1 MCSLNSGKLFE
12 ETGKGQYINTDSNPN
27 AEPLQ
32 TQEPTES
39 TNQEGSGYTFNVDNV
54 YGGLPEVR
62 RYDETHTPP
71 NELGLKMN
79 TNEELLNNISE
90 QPQSVQLQSGG
101 KQTNY
106 FDFII
111 DPDTNKKYN
120 IYSEAGKRLLKDYIK
135 LLKSNKK

>member
-12 ETGKGQYINTDSNPN
+12 ETGKGQYINTDLNPN
-27 AEPLQ
+27 VEPVQ
-32 TQEPTES
+32 VSEPTES
-39 TNQEGSGYTFNVDNV
+39 SNQEGGGYTFNVDNV
-54 YGGLPEVR
+54 YGGLAEVR

>member
-71 NELGLKMN
+71 NELGFKMN

-90 QPQSVQLQSGG
+90 QPQSVQLSIEHL
-101 KQTNY
+101 Y
-106 FDFII
+106 LSLVSLFIFLLLI
-111 DPDTNKKYN
+111 LVISSKSNFC
-120 IYSEAGKRLLKDYIK
+120 IYSFNLSVLYLII
-135 LLKSNKK
+135 